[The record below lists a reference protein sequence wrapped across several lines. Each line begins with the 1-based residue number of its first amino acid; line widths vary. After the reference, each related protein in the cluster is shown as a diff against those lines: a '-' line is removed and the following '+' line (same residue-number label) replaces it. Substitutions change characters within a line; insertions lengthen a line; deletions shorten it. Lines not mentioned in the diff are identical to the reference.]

1 MPEEQVARLHELT
14 DWIEAHQDA
23 VYGTRGGPYRQT
35 DQLGS
40 TYRGKNLYLHIRD
53 PHIQHVELTLPE
65 ACRVKSATVL
75 DTGARVEVRQRGDGR
90 ISLVCSFPEDA
101 QIPVIALKLNRKFR
115 FDGWL
120 ESTAS

>member
-1 MPEEQVARLHELT
+1 M
-14 DWIEAHQDA
+14 
-23 VYGTRGGPYRQT
+23 
-35 DQLGS
+35 
-40 TYRGKNLYLHIRD
+40 
-53 PHIQHVELTLPE
+53 
-65 ACRVKSATVL
+65 KSATVL

>member
-1 MPEEQVARLHELT
+1 MSLRTGLRRIRTPCTERGAGLT
-14 DWIEAHQDA
+14 GRPISWA
-23 VYGTRGGPYRQT
+23 VRIAE
-35 DQLGS
+35 
-40 TYRGKNLYLHIRD
+40 KNLYLHIRD

-101 QIPVIALKLNRKFR
+101 QIPVIALKLNRKIR